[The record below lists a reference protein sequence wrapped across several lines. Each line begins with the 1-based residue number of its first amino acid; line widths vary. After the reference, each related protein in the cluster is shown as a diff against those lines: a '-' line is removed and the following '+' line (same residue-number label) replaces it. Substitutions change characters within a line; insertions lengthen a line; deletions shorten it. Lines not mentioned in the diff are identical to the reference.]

1 MDVFQWQAIGA
12 QVEFYKILKLQKEAL
27 EAQKLIEE
35 EHHKLKVQNR
45 EEIFSQIREK
55 EEKRKQELRE
65 KYAEGERLKQA
76 LRVEKL
82 RLQDIKAR
90 KLKELEK
97 WGVPPKYQVDLKK
110 LKVGLPWNLDNPI
123 PCKHTRVGNNGAKTL
138 GGLSL

>member
-1 MDVFQWQAIGA
+1 MDVFQSQAIGA
-12 QVEFYKILKLQKEAL
+12 QMEFYKILRLQKEAL

-35 EHHKLKVQNR
+35 EHHKLKAVHR

-55 EEKRKQELRE
+55 EEKRKKELKE

-97 WGVPPKYQVDLKK
+97 WGVPAKYQVDLKK
-110 LKVGLPWNLDNPI
+110 LKVGLP
-123 PCKHTRVGNNGAKTL
+123 
-138 GGLSL
+138 